1 MLVEGHQQ
9 LRSNCWY
16 CFRILARPRHMLC
29 VGQGLWTVGHELIY
43 GTVLTASPCRDFLDI
58 FVPLRCTTN
67 RLKQALV
74 SGVLE

>member
-16 CFRILARPRHMLC
+16 CLRILARPRHMLC
-29 VGQGLWTVGHELIY
+29 VEQGSWTVGYELIY
-43 GTVLTASPCRDFLDI
+43 GIVLTASPCRDFLDI
-58 FVPLRCTTN
+58 FAPLRCTTN
-67 RLKQALV
+67 RLKGALV